1 MIAEVLSS
9 APRATAEGRVMSE
22 NLRVSTRGDSYQFG
36 IFAFDPA
43 ALELR
48 KDGRVLRVRPQ
59 SLKLLAVLLS
69 RPGEVVSREEIRR
82 ELWGD
87 ETFVDYEQGVNHAV
101 RELRS
106 VLGDSAESPRFIQ
119 TLARRGYRFLT
130 PVERLTPDSLRQIAA
145 PSPTPLPLSLPS
157 GDPPPAAVAPAPT
170 VDRRRWVLAASLLL
184 AGVAAGAAVL
194 GLRQPGNANATGAQ
208 AIAVVPFASPETDP
222 AFGPG
227 LAVAISA
234 RLAGQQRTF
243 VRFVPAASASSP
255 RHWSQADLRGAT
267 LVLSGEVFRHNDEVT
282 VVARLESVLTAA
294 TVWTEKFR
302 LRAGEL
308 HNFENV
314 VAERVADALDLRL
327 AAAEQERLRRRYTD
341 NPAAYEDYLRGR
353 TLLLRY
359 TPEGALGAV
368 AAFES
373 ALQRDAGYALARAG
387 LAMACADMCLRF
399 APSSEVERWGQ
410 RADAEARA
418 ALELDSDLAEAHLAR
433 AAVARKR
440 EFDWNL
446 ALTASRRALVLNP
459 NLNQAH
465 FFMAAAYYHSGY
477 MEEALL
483 EVEKGK
489 RLRGADVLE
498 SIRTQGIVAL
508 FSGDYVPARVH
519 LEEVSR
525 LTDQSM
531 GDTYLALS
539 YYHSG
544 RGDQALRILHS
555 LSGASSASTASRAGA
570 ALASLLASRSR
581 FAESRIHLERVLK
594 REYRD
599 HHVAYNLGTS
609 YAQLGDATEAMRWL
623 RTAADTG
630 LPCPILLERDPLL
643 EPLRTDAKFA
653 ELLAYVRSKRE
664 AVLR

>member
-1 MIAEVLSS
+1 
-9 APRATAEGRVMSE
+9 MSE
-22 NLRVSTRGDSYQFG
+22 NLRVSTRGDSYRFG
-36 IFAFDPA
+36 IFVFDPA

-48 KDGRVLRVRPQ
+48 KDGRVVRVRPQ
-59 SLKLLAVLLS
+59 SLKLLTLLLS
-69 RPGEVVSREEIRR
+69 RAGEVVSRDEIQRA
-82 ELWGD
+82 LWGD

-130 PVERLTPDSLRQIAA
+130 PVERLTPGERQTAAALNAA
-145 PSPTPLPLSLPS
+145 PLPGPAGDPSHAAEGPTPT
-157 GDPPPAAVAPAPT
+157 A
-170 VDRRRWVLAASLLL
+170 DRRRWVLAASVLL
-184 AGVAAGAAVL
+184 AGLAIAAAVL
-194 GLRQPGNANATGAQ
+194 GLRQPGTASATEPQ
-208 AIAVVPFASPETDP
+208 TIAVVPFASPETDP
-222 AFGPG
+222 AFGAG
-227 LAVAISA
+227 LAVAIST
-234 RLAGQQRTF
+234 RLAGQQRAF
-243 VRFVPAASASSP
+243 VRSVPAASASSP

-282 VVARLESVLTAA
+282 VVARLENISTAA
-294 TVWTEKFR
+294 TVWTEQFR
-302 LRAGEL
+302 FRAGEF

-314 VAERVADALDLRL
+314 VAERVADALDLRV

-353 TLLLRY
+353 ALLVQY

-368 AAFES
+368 EAFEA
-373 ALQRDAGYALARAG
+373 ALRRDTGYALARAG
-387 LAMACADMCLRF
+387 LAMACADMYLRF
-399 APSSEVERWGQ
+399 AASNEVERWGQ

-418 ALELDSDLAEAHLAR
+418 ALELDDELPEAHLAR

-446 ALTASRRALVLNP
+446 AINASRRALVLNP
-459 NLNQAH
+459 NLDQAH
-465 FFMAAAYYHSGY
+465 FIIAAAYYHSGY

-483 EVEKGK
+483 EVKKGL

-498 SIRTQGIVAL
+498 PTRIQGIVAL
-508 FSGDYVPARVH
+508 WSGDYGPARVH
-519 LEEVSR
+519 LDEVSR
-525 LTDQSM
+525 ISGRSM
-531 GDTYLALS
+531 GDTYQALS
-539 YYHSG
+539 YYYSG
-544 RGDQALRILHS
+544 NVDQALRMLHS
-555 LSGASSASTASRAGA
+555 LAEGSPASTASRAGA
-570 ALASLLASRSR
+570 ALASVLASRSR
-581 FAESRIHLERVLK
+581 FAEARVQLDRVLK

-609 YAQLGDATEAMRWL
+609 YAQLGDSGEAIRWL

-643 EPLRTDAKFA
+643 EPLRTDSKFA

-664 AVLR
+664 TVLRQVP

>member
-1 MIAEVLSS
+1 
-9 APRATAEGRVMSE
+9 MSE
-22 NLRVSTRGDSYQFG
+22 NVRVSTRGDSYQFG

-59 SLKLLAVLLS
+59 SLKLLTLLLS
-69 RPGEVVSREEIRR
+69 RPGEVVSRDEIQR

-130 PVERLTPDSLRQIAA
+130 PVERLTPDSQRQTAAQSAA
-145 PSPTPLPLSLPS
+145 PLPRPAD
-157 GDPPPAAVAPAPT
+157 DPPQAAVAPART
-170 VDRRRWVLAASLLL
+170 ADRRRWVLAASLLL
-184 AGVAAGAAVL
+184 MGVAAAAAVF
-194 GLRQPGNANATGAQ
+194 GLRQPGNASSTETQ
-208 AIAVVPFASPETDP
+208 TIAVIPFASPETDP
-222 AFGPG
+222 ALGPG
-227 LAVAISA
+227 LAVAIST
-234 RLAGQQRTF
+234 RLAGQQRAF
-243 VRFVPAASASSP
+243 VRFVAAASPSSA
-255 RHWSQADLRGAT
+255 RRWSQADLRGAT
-267 LVLSGEVFRHNDEVT
+267 LVLSGEVFRHNDQVT
-282 VVARLESVLTAA
+282 VVARLENVSTAE
-294 TVWTEKFR
+294 TVWTERFR

-314 VAERVADALDLRL
+314 VAERVADALDLRM

-353 TLLLRY
+353 ALLLRY
-359 TPEGALGAV
+359 TPDGALGAV
-368 AAFES
+368 EAFES
-373 ALQRDAGYALARAG
+373 ALRRDTGYALARAG

-418 ALELDSDLAEAHLAR
+418 ALELDGELAEAHLAR

-446 ALTASRRALVLNP
+446 ALNASRRALVLNP
-459 NLNQAH
+459 NLDQAH
-465 FFMAAAYYHSGY
+465 FFIAAAYYHSGY

-498 SIRTQGIVAL
+498 PIRIQGIIAL

-525 LTDQSM
+525 HSDRSM

-539 YYHSG
+539 YYFSG
-544 RGDQALRILHS
+544 NVDQALKILDS
-555 LSGASSASTASRAGA
+555 LAEASSASTASRAGA
-570 ALASLLASRSR
+570 ALASLLANRGR
-581 FAESRIHLERVLK
+581 FAESRVHLERLLK

-609 YAQLGDATEAMRWL
+609 YAQLGDATEAVRWL

-643 EPLRTDAKFA
+643 EPLRTDSKFA